1 MGNVVITGGKSG
13 LGLELAK
20 AYEAAA
26 TIVQTVAAL
35 TPDQTCSFIRWD
47 GSEHPW

>member
-20 AYEAAA
+20 AYEAAGHHVIVGAA
-26 TIVQTVAAL
+26 TPQ
-35 TPDQTCSFIRWD
+35 SHR
-47 GSEHPW
+47 